1 VNALTLAETR
11 LMVTADCIDCGNCVL
26 ARPVGALQPEDAKHT
41 LQPSR
46 HLAQRE
52 YDLVVVGAGPGGA
65 TAAHRA
71 AQAGLS
77 ILLLEKRQEIGSP
90 VRCAEGVG
98 HDQLTSFIEPDPR
111 WISAEVSQTEIT
123 CVADG
128 AQQTLRMTG
137 RRGYVLERRIFDRA
151 LAERAAQASAQVRVK
166 TAVTG
171 LLIEDGHVCGVGIE
185 RGDFYT
191 GPGEA
196 QVRAKIVIAADSV
209 ESQVGCWAN
218 LEVQLPLEDMMVCA

>member
-1 VNALTLAETR
+1 
-11 LMVTADCIDCGNCVL
+11 
-26 ARPVGALQPEDAKHT
+26 
-41 LQPSR
+41 
-46 HLAQRE
+46 
-52 YDLVVVGAGPGGA
+52 
-65 TAAHRA
+65 
-71 AQAGLS
+71 
-77 ILLLEKRQEIGSP
+77 
-90 VRCAEGVG
+90 
-98 HDQLTSFIEPDPR
+98 LTSFIEPDPR

-137 RRGYVLERRIFDRA
+137 GRGYVLERRIFDRA

-196 QVRAKIVIAADSV
+196 QVRAKIVIAADGV

-218 LEVQLPLEDMMVCA
+218 LEVQLPLEDMMVCAQYLLAGVKIDPTCTCYTISHEIAPGGYAWIFPKGEGKANVGLGAQADLPALAGRPGWPAGAAKLGDKTAMDYLNRFIERHSVLTQGYPVTW